1 MQKMI
6 ESYAEYGR
14 KLWVRCSKVMQK
26 IVESYEL
33 RRRWLK
39 VMLKMIE
46 NYVEDGRNYAEDARQ
61 FCRIWPKVMQKMIES
76 YAGHG

>member
-1 MQKMI
+1 M
-6 ESYAEYGR
+6 
-14 KLWVRCSKVMQK
+14 
-26 IVESYEL
+26 VESYEL

-39 VMLKMIE
+39 VMLKMVE